1 VSKHRDLPFGSP
13 LPTSFLR
20 AAQELLSTF
29 RSPLFRPLPIS
40 PTTLRLLAGANDAQ
54 VGLAIN
60 GRWRYVTANVDAT
73 HPGGAAG
80 NYNLWA
86 TAADNVFA
94 ASGAPEGEDPE
105 DDNTDYSFALTILP
119 TGSTPA
125 TALHE
130 IVGTVGWS
138 GTTIT
143 GVLLTGERTG
153 DTGQVASF
161 AGSIPPGWL
170 LCDGSQKLAADYP
183 ALAAYLGTT
192 WGSAAAGSFTLP
204 SLAGRTLVGVGAD
217 PSASDAVA
225 ARALAATGGLS
236 QIRLAEVHLPNH
248 WHAYSGTPAGRTPST
263 PISTRCAASCGRRWS
278 TSTGARTVT
287 VWLSDGNNDTIT
299 GGGEPSSTTTATAGS
314 RARGAAAGRT
324 RTCPRGR
331 ACTTASTSSGG
342 GVEC

>member
-1 VSKHRDLPFGSP
+1 VSKHRDLPFGTP

-80 NYNLWA
+80 IYNLWA

-94 ASGAPEGEDPE
+94 ASGAPAGADPE
-105 DDNTDYSFALTILP
+105 ADNTDYSFALAILP
-119 TGSTPA
+119 TGATPA

-170 LCDGSQKLAADYP
+170 LCDGSPKLVADYP

-192 WGSAAAGSFTLP
+192 WGSAAAGFFTLP
-204 SLAGRTLVGVGAD
+204 NLAGRTLVGVGAD
-217 PSASDAVA
+217 PSATDPVA
-225 ARALAATGGLS
+225 ARGLAAVGGLS
-236 QIRLAEVHLPNH
+236 QIRLAEPNLPNH
-248 WHAYSGTPAGRTPST
+248 YHAYAGTT
-263 PISTRCAASCGRRWS
+263 AAQNANHTHPDALRRFVWS
-278 TSTGARTVT
+278 SVVNLNWGTQVT

-299 GGGEPSSTTTATAGS
+299 GGVQTPLHHHPYSGLTSTW
-314 RARGAAAGRT
+314 
-324 RTCPRGR
+324 
-331 ACTTASTSSGG
+331 GG
-342 GVEC
+342 GGTHENMPPWASVYHCIHI